1 MGSLESFRS
10 GVPYVSLFFS
20 FLQESKL
27 SQETLADQVVK
38 TNEEKY
44 GLTEKLEAA
53 NKVEQLLCI
62 QAIV

>member
-1 MGSLESFRS
+1 
-10 GVPYVSLFFS
+10 
-20 FLQESKL
+20 LQEAKL

-53 NKVEQLLCI
+53 YKVREVLCI
-62 QAIV
+62 QALIQCKRA